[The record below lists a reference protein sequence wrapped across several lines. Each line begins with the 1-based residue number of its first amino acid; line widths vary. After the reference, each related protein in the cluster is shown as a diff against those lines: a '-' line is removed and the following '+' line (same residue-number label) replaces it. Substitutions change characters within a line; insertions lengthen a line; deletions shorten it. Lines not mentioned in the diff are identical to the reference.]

1 MHSMAMRISPKMEKC
16 PVCGLPFARTCSAQ
30 AWGYAYD
37 GKLVCSYHCMK
48 EAERTDSMSEVKM
61 TDEQRKIR
69 NAEILRLYQEKM
81 PAKEIA
87 ERFSMTVNG
96 VWFVL
101 RNMKK
106 AQAEE
111 PEEIPE
117 AAETEEPAPAEP
129 EAPSAPAMDDG
140 LEKKLLNE
148 IAHLRTLIADLK
160 KQRDDLLK
168 HLDAQKKLTDAATQ
182 LMYAWKEKHE
192 VTMRAQKAAEL
203 LLKKEQ
209 EYFDALRDIAMT
221 AEEDAT
227 CHE

>member
-1 MHSMAMRISPKMEKC
+1 MHSMAMRISPVMEKC
-16 PVCGLPFARTCSAQ
+16 PVCGLPFGRSCSAA

-37 GKLVCSYHCMK
+37 GRLVCSYHCMK
-48 EAERTDSMSEVKM
+48 EAERKDNMSEAKL

-69 NAEILRLYQEKM
+69 NAEILRLHQEKM
-81 PAKEIA
+81 PVKEIA
-87 ERFSMTVNG
+87 ERFSMTVQG

-117 AAETEEPAPAEP
+117 TAETEEPAPAEP
-129 EAPSAPAMDDG
+129 ETPAAPAVDDG
-140 LEKKLLNE
+140 REKLL
-148 IAHLRTLIADLK
+148 LKQVSDLQKLITDLK
-160 KQRDDLLK
+160 AERDDLRKRL
-168 HLDAQKKLTDAATQ
+168 HAQKKLTDAATQ

-192 VTMRAQKAAEL
+192 VTMRAQKAAEQL
-203 LLKKEQ
+203 TKKEQ
-209 EYFDALRDIAMT
+209 EYFDALRETMT
-221 AEEDAT
+221 DVEAAT

>member
-1 MHSMAMRISPKMEKC
+1 MAMRIYPKMEKC
-16 PVCGLPFARTCSAQ
+16 PVCGLPFVRTCSAQ

-48 EAERTDSMSEVKM
+48 EAERTDSMSEVKL

-69 NAEILRLYQEKM
+69 NAEIFRLHQEKM

-111 PEEIPE
+111 PEEIRE
-117 AAETEEPAPAEP
+117 AVETEEPAPAEP
-129 EAPSAPAMDDG
+129 EAPAAPVMDDG
-140 LEKKLLNE
+140 REKLLRKE
-148 IAHLRTLIADLK
+148 IVDLSKLVEDLK
-160 KQRDDLLK
+160 NQRDDLLK

-209 EYFDALRDIAMT
+209 EYFDALRDIAM
-221 AEEDAT
+221 ADGEVAT

>member
-1 MHSMAMRISPKMEKC
+1 MHSMAMRITPMMQKC
-16 PVCGLPFARTCSAQ
+16 PVCGLPFARTCSAE

-48 EAERTDSMSEVKM
+48 EAERKDNMSEVKL

-69 NAEILRLYQEKM
+69 NAEILRLHQEKM

-117 AAETEEPAPAEP
+117 AAETEEPAPEEP
-129 EAPSAPAMDDG
+129 EPPAAPAVDDG
-140 LEKKLLNE
+140 KEKLLRKE
-148 IAHLRTLIADLK
+148 IVDLQKLIADLK
-160 KQRDDLLK
+160 AQRDDLK
-168 HLDAQKKLTDAATQ
+168 KALDAQKKLTEAATQ

-192 VTMRAQKAAEL
+192 VTMRAQKVAEQL
-203 LLKKEQ
+203 AVKERA
-209 EYFDALRDIAMT
+209 YFDALRDTIT
-221 AEEDAT
+221 DGEVAT

>member
-1 MHSMAMRISPKMEKC
+1 MHSMAMRISPVMEKC
-16 PVCGLPFARTCSAQ
+16 PVCGLPFSRSCSAA

-37 GKLVCSYHCMK
+37 GRLVCSYHCMK
-48 EAERTDSMSEVKM
+48 EAERTDSMSDVKL

-69 NAEILRLYQEKM
+69 NAEILRLHQEKM
-81 PAKEIA
+81 PVKEIA

-129 EAPSAPAMDDG
+129 EAPAAPAVDDG
-140 LEKKLLNE
+140 REKLLLKEVAN
-148 IAHLRTLIADLK
+148 LQKLIADLK
-160 KQRDDLLK
+160 AQRDDLRKQLE
-168 HLDAQKKLTDAATQ
+168 AQRALAKAATE
-182 LMYAWKEKHE
+182 LMLAWKEKHE
-192 VTMRAQKAAEL
+192 STMQLQKAAEQL
-203 LLKKEQ
+203 TAMENA
-209 EYFDALRDIAMT
+209 YFDALRAV
-221 AEEDAT
+221 AESTREVEKA
-227 CHE
+227 

>member
-1 MHSMAMRISPKMEKC
+1 MHSMAIRITPLMEKC
-16 PVCGLPFARTCSAQ
+16 PVCGLPFARSCSAA

-48 EAERTDSMSEVKM
+48 EAERTDSMSEVKL

-69 NAEILRLYQEKM
+69 NAEILRLHQEKM
-81 PAKEIA
+81 PVKEIA

-111 PEEIPE
+111 PKEIPE
-117 AAETEEPAPAEP
+117 AAETEKPAPAEP
-129 EAPSAPAMDDG
+129 EAPAAPAMDDG
-140 LEKKLLNE
+140 LEKLLLKE
-148 IAHLRTLIADLK
+148 VADLQKLIADLK
-160 KQRDDLLK
+160 AQRDDLQQQLE
-168 HLDAQKKLTDAATQ
+168 AQRALAKAATE
-182 LMYAWKEKHE
+182 LMLAWKEKHE
-192 VTMRAQKAAEL
+192 STMRAQKAAEL
-203 LLKKEQ
+203 LKKKEQ
-209 EYFDALRDIAMT
+209 EYFDALRDTMT
-221 AEEDAT
+221 DGEVAP